1 MPTGRPVA
9 YHEPMSLDSGRIAE
23 NLRGIRH
30 RIADAA
36 QRAGRHGD
44 EVRLVAV
51 TKTVGPQ
58 AARVLYDLGVRHF
71 AENRVEG
78 ARQKVEALPGD
89 AVWHCIGN
97 LQRRKVREAVSLF
110 ARLDGV
116 DRIAL
121 AEELQKRLAQCDA
134 HKEVLLEVNVSGE
147 ASKHGFSLPELGVVL
162 DSVRLMDR
170 LRVVG
175 LMTMAPFEAPEELL
189 RKVFRG
195 LREAADCHGL
205 PVRSMGMTDDFE
217 IAIEEGATEVRIGRA
232 LFA

>member
-1 MPTGRPVA
+1 MPLPCTTA
-9 YHEPMSLDSGRIAE
+9 YRETMGVDSERIAE
-23 NLRGIRH
+23 NLREIRH
-30 RIADAA
+30 RMAQAA

-44 EVRLVAV
+44 DVRLVAV
-51 TKTVGPQ
+51 TKTVGPE

-121 AEELQKRLAQCDA
+121 AEELQKRLMQCDA

-147 ASKHGFSLPELGVVL
+147 ASKHGFSLPALGGAL
-162 DSVRLMDR
+162 DAVRLMDR

-175 LMTMAPFEAPEELL
+175 LMTMAPFDAPEELL
-189 RKVFRG
+189 RSIFRG
-195 LREAADCHGL
+195 LREVADGHGL